1 MKNYFKVSILLLFFI
16 QSFLYSQYWMK
27 IQNLPSNFAN
37 NYWLDVYFHPLNP
50 NYGWICGFNGMIIR
64 TTDGGNTWQGSTV
77 NAYHLESVHFPSLQV
92 GYTSGVDGIF
102 KSTDGGNTWF
112 DVTPAGTR
120 DTTYFWGCYFLNP
133 DYGILV
139 GDGCNGRYQ
148 HFWLTT
154 DGGSSWS
161 VFIAQED
168 NTGMTDAILYPNGI
182 GYASSSGKIWIT
194 SDSGRTWR
202 VFANVGPNLWQEEIT
217 NVGSSFLVPYSGTS
231 CTGGGNDGGVKF
243 TTNNGVT
250 WQTLHTGVPMFGTFL
265 LDNLKGWACGYNTE
279 VYYTSNG
286 GVTWQKRNCGIKTGN
301 LDDLWFINENDGWVV
316 GEGVYKLVAPKGEV
330 SKNSLYFSETC
341 VGDARYDTIWVTNYN
356 FNDANINV
364 SLSSGNNDFQI
375 ISPGSSAY
383 IQSCDSVRV
392 VIMFRPTSEGNK
404 SGQLEIVYPNQN
416 PLIVGL
422 FGKAIEHSAKIID
435 SIIVI
440 PRAKVGFSYNIQVK
454 ISVNTT
460 NELVESIVPINDNPD
475 FKLLTNLPFPLN
487 SLTNNA
493 LQFEVLPRDTGW
505 REITYKVNFSPC
517 DTFQI
522 IKIRVYGTS
531 PIINVDSS
539 FNIDFY
545 CNTFP
550 IYIPISNSG
559 NDTLFIQ
566 KLLFSPANSNLQISG
581 WTSGHSLNNNFI
593 LPGFSDTLII
603 LINPGFLGTFST
615 NLIVENNDLRLLG
628 NPRNN
633 LRISINVRV
642 FDANLSLSN
651 SEIYY
656 NEVCVGDT
664 IWYKLF
670 IRNEGN
676 IDELVKFN
684 QKNSSV
690 FFVNKTQPFNCP
702 YNDSVEIRIAF
713 VPKQSGVFS
722 DTIVF
727 YGFNCNDT
735 IKVICN
741 GKAIKTKIICE
752 PSTFNIRIQKGTT
765 FLQTFRLF
773 QSGADSI
780 KNLQIHFFGD
790 FSNLVESYNITGTI
804 LPNFTDT
811 SEIQIVFKGKEK
823 GRFSGQIVVTIDG
836 VCDTVIIIPVNIE
849 VIDKLLIIEPL
860 EVVFNDIF
868 CKPKTLVQLI
878 SIYNKSEIPDTI
890 RNISLLQKF
899 NQFKIENMPNL
910 PIVINP
916 MDSLEL
922 QISFTP
928 ILPGRDT
935 ALVLFEFD
943 DTTSNK
949 SIPLFG
955 FFGYSK
961 LILNKKYIDFGQMEY
976 CQNPIVQKITI
987 LNYGN
992 IDDSLI
998 IAKPFKTLNFQ
1009 SIVSKS
1015 KIIASN
1021 IDTIDLSID
1030 FINPKEVG
1038 TYIDTLVIGLANCFQ
1053 LDTIIVKATIVE
1065 PNFFITPEVID
1076 LGEIWV
1082 GSSKSG
1088 SFEFTNANSFPLN
1101 ISLFSDDLDSNL
1113 TIDFDTSFS
1122 LKGNEK
1128 TLLGF
1133 KINAYKVGEFYDTL
1147 CFKIMANC
1155 EYEKC
1160 VYIHYIIPEEEY
1172 SLTFKVG
1179 KYIAKPGDELTIE
1192 IENLT
1197 PTSLLKLDTLEMS
1210 LQFEQWLYYP
1220 VSCSTSDGDRIEI
1233 NWLQNEVKF
1242 LFYNPILTKIINTGK
1257 TIQLNG
1263 KVLYSSPDSTALHL
1277 EINSFQPKKEINFSL
1292 IDGHLKVYP
1301 VCAPLGSMHLEIIPT
1316 FELLGVILEDNSY
1329 SIVVYS
1335 DYRQI
1340 VDLHLFDI
1348 LGNLKGVARNFELES
1363 GKNFIKVNNIFEH
1376 FNESF
1381 IVVSN
1386 GLLRKI
1392 IYIPPF

>member
-1 MKNYFKVSILLLFFI
+1 
-16 QSFLYSQYWMK
+16 MK
-27 IQNLPSNFAN
+27 IQNLPANFAN
-37 NYWLDVYFHPLNP
+37 NYWLDVYFHPQNP

-77 NAYHLESVHFPSLQV
+77 NAYHLESIHFPSLQI
-92 GYTSGVDGIF
+92 GYTSGVEGIF
-102 KSTDGGNTWF
+102 KSTDGGATWF
-112 DVTPAGTR
+112 DVTPVGTR

-154 DGGSSWS
+154 DGGSSWN

-182 GYASSSGKIWIT
+182 GFASSSGKIWIT
-194 SDSGRTWR
+194 SDSGRTWQ

-217 NVGSSFLVPYSGTS
+217 NIGSSFLVPYSGTS
-231 CTGGGNDGGVKF
+231 CTGGGNDGGVRF
-243 TTNNGVT
+243 TTNNGAT
-250 WQTLHTGVPMFGTFL
+250 WQAFRTGVPMFGTFL
-265 LDNLKGWACGYNTE
+265 IDNLKGWACGYYSE

-286 GVTWQKRNCGIKTGN
+286 GVNWQKRNCGIKTGN
-301 LDDLWFINENDGWVV
+301 LDDLWFINENNGWVV
-316 GEGVYKLVAPKGEV
+316 GEGVYKLVNPKGEV
-330 SKNSLYFSETC
+330 NKNSLNFAETC
-341 VGDARYDTIWVTNYN
+341 VGDVRYDTIWVRNYN
-356 FNDANINV
+356 FNDVNISI
-364 SLSSGNNDFQI
+364 SLTSGNNDFQI

-383 IQSCDSVRV
+383 IQSCDSVRI
-392 VIMFRPTSEGNK
+392 VIMFRPASEGNK
-404 SGQLEIVYPNQN
+404 TGQIEIVYPNQN
-416 PLIVGL
+416 PIFVNL
-422 FGKAIEHSAKIID
+422 FGKAIEHSATIID

-440 PRAKVGFSYNIQVK
+440 PRAKVGFSYNIQAKVSVK
-454 ISVNTT
+454 TT
-460 NELVESIVPINDNPD
+460 NELVESIVPIKNNPD
-475 FKLLTNLPFPLN
+475 FRLLTNLPFPLN

-493 LQFEVLPRDTGW
+493 LQFEVLPQDTGW

-522 IKIRVYGTS
+522 IKIRVYATS

-545 CNTFP
+545 CITFP

-559 NDTLFIQ
+559 NDTLFIH
-566 KLLFSPANSNLQISG
+566 KLLFSPATTKLQISS
-581 WTSGHSLNNNFI
+581 WTSGNSLNNNFI
-593 LPGFSDTLII
+593 LPGFSDTLVI

-642 FDANLSLSN
+642 FDANLSLSS
-651 SEIYY
+651 SEINF

-664 IWYKLF
+664 IWNKLF
-670 IRNEGN
+670 VRNEGN
-676 IDELVKFN
+676 IDELVKFY

-702 YNDSVEIRIAF
+702 YNDSIEVIIAF
-713 VPKQSGVFS
+713 VPKRSGIFS

-735 IKVICN
+735 IKVICY

-752 PSTFNIRIQKGTT
+752 PSTFNIRIQKGTI
-765 FLQTFRLF
+765 FLQTFLLF
-773 QSGADSI
+773 QSGEDSI
-780 KNLQIHFFGD
+780 KNLQIQFFGD
-790 FSNLVESYNITGTI
+790 FANLVDSYNITGTI

-823 GRFSGQIVVTIDG
+823 GKFSGQILVKIDG

-849 VIDKLLIIEPL
+849 VIEKLLIIEPL

-868 CKPKTLVQLI
+868 CNPKTQVQLI
-878 SIYNKSEIPDTI
+878 SLYNQSEIPDTI
-890 RNISLLQKF
+890 RNITLLQKF
-899 NQFKIENMPNL
+899 NQFKIEDMPNL

-916 MDSLEL
+916 MDSFAL

-928 ILPGRDT
+928 MFPGSDT

-943 DTTSNK
+943 DTTRNR
-949 SIPLFG
+949 SIPMFA

-961 LILNKKYIDFGQMEY
+961 LVLSKKYIDFGQMEY
-976 CQNPIVQKITI
+976 CQNPSGENISI
-987 LNYGN
+987 LNNGN
-992 IDDSLI
+992 IEDSLI
-998 IAKPFKTLNFQ
+998 IAKPFKTLHFKVIQ
-1009 SIVSKS
+1009 SKS
-1015 KIIASN
+1015 KISGSIL
-1021 IDTIDLSID
+1021 DTINLFID
-1030 FINPKEVG
+1030 FTNPKAVG
-1038 TYIDTLVIGLANCFQ
+1038 NYIDTLVIGFANCVQF
-1053 LDTIIVKATIVE
+1053 DTIIVTATIIE
-1065 PNFFITPEVID
+1065 PVFSISPENID
-1076 LGEIWV
+1076 LEEIWV

-1088 SFEFTNANSFPLN
+1088 SFEFTNSNSFPLR
-1101 ISLFSDDLDSNL
+1101 ISLLSVTFDNNL
-1113 TIDFDTSFS
+1113 SLDFDTIFS
-1122 LKGNEK
+1122 LEGNEK
-1128 TLLGF
+1128 TLLML
-1133 KINAYKVGEFYDTL
+1133 KINANKVGEFFDTL

-1155 EYEKC
+1155 EYERC
-1160 VYIHYIIPEEEY
+1160 VYIHYKVPEEEY
-1172 SLTFKVG
+1172 FLTFKVG

-1197 PTSLLKLDTLEMS
+1197 PTNLLKLDTLEMS
-1210 LQFEQWLYYP
+1210 LQFEQWLFYP
-1220 VSCSTSDGDRIEI
+1220 VSSSTSDGESIEY
-1233 NWLQNEVKF
+1233 NWLQNEIKF
-1242 LFYNPILTKIINTGK
+1242 SFYNPILTKIINTGK

-1263 KVLYSSPDSTALHL
+1263 KVLYSFPDSTLLHL
-1277 EINSFQPKKEINFSL
+1277 TINSYQPKKKINFYL
-1292 IDGHLKVYP
+1292 IDGYLKVYP
-1301 VCAPLGSMHLEIIPT
+1301 VCAPMGSMHLEIIPT
-1316 FELLGVILEDNSY
+1316 FKVLGIIYEENSY

-1335 DYRQI
+1335 DLPQT

-1348 LGNLKGVARNFELES
+1348 LGNLKGVVKGFELES
-1363 GKNFIKVNNIFEH
+1363 GKNIIKLNNIFEH

-1386 GLLRKI
+1386 GISRKI
-1392 IYIPPF
+1392 MFLPPF